1 MIRVLLADDQVLV
14 RAGFRAILNSAEDIT
29 VVAEAG
35 DGAEAIRQT
44 ECHHPDVVLMDIRM
58 PGTDGLAATGVIRQA
73 SAAAARNTAIPDTAA
88 PDTTAPDTTA
98 PDTTAPD
105 TTAPDTAAPDTAA
118 PDTKVIILTT
128 YESDDYLYAAL
139 RAGASGF
146 LLKDTEPTELLH
158 AVRVVIAGDAL
169 LSPSVTRRLVADLA
183 SRPAP
188 ASRSAPAALATLTH
202 REREIVVLVA
212 EGLSNH
218 DIAQR
223 LFISPHTAKTH
234 VNRAMTKLDVRD
246 RAQLVI
252 IAYES
257 GLVGLGHPE
266 RLRLP
271 LRAGSG
277 DGDHRIHR
285 S

>member
-14 RAGFRAILNSAEDIT
+14 RAGFRAILNSTEDIT

-35 DGAEAIRQT
+35 DGAEAIRQA
-44 ECHHPDVVLMDIRM
+44 ERHHPDVVLMDIRM

-73 SAAAARNTAIPDTAA
+73 SVAATRNTAI
-88 PDTTAPDTTA
+88 
-98 PDTTAPD
+98 
-105 TTAPDTAAPDTAA
+105 PDTAAPDTAA

-146 LLKDTEPTELLH
+146 LLKDAEPTELLH
-158 AVRVVIAGDAL
+158 AVRVVVAGDAL
-169 LSPSVTRRLVADLA
+169 LSPSVTRRLIADVAT
-183 SRPAP
+183 RPAP
-188 ASRSAPAALATLTH
+188 GPRSAPAALATLTH

-212 EGLSNH
+212 EGLSNY

-234 VNRAMTKLDVRD
+234 VNRAMAKLDVRD

-257 GLVGLGHPE
+257 GLVGIGH
-266 RLRLP
+266 R
-271 LRAGSG
+271 
-277 DGDHRIHR
+277 D
-285 S
+285 